1 VLTFSVQNN
10 ITSIIQKVQT
20 QLERL
25 PQEVHKEFVKNTPIR
40 SGNARRRTKLRNKT
54 EIVADYPYA
63 QRLEEG
69 YSKQAPDGMTKPT
82 EQFMQ
87 KRLRDI
93 LAGR

>member
-1 VLTFSVQNN
+1 MLTFSVQNN